1 MDFKPLI
8 ERLFFSWKTTII
20 GMSILAVCF
29 LLVFLEKASLTE
41 VSTFTLGGFYLLFI
55 KDENGKATRTRKK
68 AKDEE
73 EIG

>member
-8 ERLFFSWKTTII
+8 ERLFFSWKTTLI
-20 GMSILAVCF
+20 GMSIIAVCF
-29 LLVFLEKASLTE
+29 LLVFLEKATLTE

-55 KDENGKATRTRKK
+55 KDENGKATSRAKK

-73 EIG
+73 KVG